1 MQLEVRPLIE
11 QLDDLIA
18 QLDRVEADSAEMLA
32 DVHPDHRAGAV
43 NLLQYAHL
51 RTIDIRELQ
60 NRLHDLG
67 VTSLTTAES
76 GVYGRLVI
84 ARAVLCALVGEP
96 MNVDVDRI
104 IELDDAADV
113 ALDQNSDR
121 IFGAGREDVPA
132 RIMVTLPSEAA
143 DDYGLVLGFA
153 RSGMDVARINCAHDG
168 PEEWRRMVA
177 NVRAAGEEVGRA
189 IEVSMD
195 LAGPKIRTGAVAEGP
210 RVGRARVTRDDAG
223 TVLTPSKLWLTPRVV
238 DLGGPGGP
246 EDPDEARE
254 GAVAALPAPVPAG
267 LPGRPALPLTVDAG
281 WLEALQ
287 PGDEVTLHD
296 NRSAKRR
303 FTVTRV
309 EDGGVLVEGDRNA
322 YIAEGTLLRHDYEK
336 TRATGVPPVVR
347 KLRFEVGDEMILTT
361 EDVES
366 VPPAEGGEVPRVSCT
381 LPEAVTALEVGQPV
395 LFDDGAIAA
404 EVVSVGPAG
413 SEDAGAGAVD
423 AGEDGGDAGTGDSGA
438 ARHHE
443 ARLRVTRAK
452 PGGQNLAG
460 HKGINLPNT
469 DLPVPALTEE
479 DERDLRFVVENANV
493 AAVSFI
499 RTPADVEH
507 VLRELEGIASEYE
520 AAGNGE
526 LAERARNLGIVLKI
540 ETIPA
545 FENLPEILVAGMR
558 HANLGVMIARGDLA
572 VELGFQRMGEVPGQ
586 ILALAQA
593 ARVPTILGTQV
604 LESMA
609 KSGLPSRA
617 EITDAAFALRAECVM
632 LNKGPHIT
640 DAIRILDNLAKK
652 MGRSQRKSRIML
664 RRIRSWDGETR

>member
-1 MQLEVRPLIE
+1 MQHDVRPLIE
-11 QLDDLIA
+11 QLDDLLG
-18 QLDRVEADSAEMLA
+18 QLDRVSEDAADMLA
-32 DVHPDHRAGAV
+32 AVHPEHRAGAE

-84 ARAVLCALVGEP
+84 ARAVLRALDGDE
-96 MNVDVDRI
+96 VDTDVAEYIR
-104 IELDDAADV
+104 LDDAADV
-113 ALDQNSDR
+113 ALDENSDCM
-121 IFGAGREDVPA
+121 FGLEREGVPA
-132 RIMVTLPSEAA
+132 RIMVTLPAEAA
-143 DDYGLVLGFA
+143 DDAEMVLGFA
-153 RSGMDVARINCAHDG
+153 EAGMDVARINCAHDG
-168 PEEWRRMVA
+168 QDAWRRMIA
-177 NVRAAGEEVGRA
+177 NVNAAAERVGRS

-195 LAGPKIRTGAVAEGP
+195 LAGPKIRTGAVADGP
-210 RVGRARVTRDDAG
+210 KVGRARTTRDDAG
-223 TVLTPSKLWLTPRVV
+223 TVLTPAKLWLTPRVV

-246 EDPDEARE
+246 EEPDEARE
-254 GAVAALPAPVPAG
+254 GAVAAMPAPVPTN

-281 WLEALQ
+281 WLENLTV
-287 PGDEVTLHD
+287 GSEISLHD
-296 NRSAKRR
+296 NRSAKRH
-303 FTVTRV
+303 FTVTHV
-309 EDGGVLVEGDRNA
+309 EDGGVLAEGDRNA
-322 YIAEGTLLRHDYEK
+322 YIADGTLLRHDYEK
-336 TRATGVPPVVR
+336 TRATGVPPVLR
-347 KLRFEVGDEMILTT
+347 KLRFEVGDEMIITT
-361 EDVES
+361 ETVES
-366 VPPAEGGEVPRVSCT
+366 VPVEEDGEVPRLSCT
-381 LPEAVTALEVGQPV
+381 LPEAVAALEVGQPV

-404 EVVSVGPAG
+404 EVVSVDEVA
-413 SEDAGAGAVD
+413 
-423 AGEDGGDAGTGDSGA
+423 AGEAETGAAGGNDEPGDGGEGGVVK
-438 ARHHE
+438 HHE
-443 ARLRVTRAK
+443 ARLKVTRAK

-460 HKGINLPNT
+460 HKGINLPTT

-479 DERDLRFVVENANV
+479 DAANLRFVAENGHV

-507 VLRELEGIASEYE
+507 VLAELEKIAAEHE
-520 AAGNGE
+520 AAGDDA
-526 LAERARNLGIVLKI
+526 LAERTRNLGIVLKI

-558 HANLGVMIARGDLA
+558 HANMGIMIARGDLA

-604 LESMA
+604 LESLA
-609 KSGLPSRA
+609 KSGLPARA

-640 DAIRILDNLAKK
+640 DAIGILDNLAKK
-652 MGRSQRKSRIML
+652 MGRSQRKNRIML
-664 RRIRSWDGETR
+664 RRIRSWDGEGR

>member
-1 MQLEVRPLIE
+1 MQHDVRPLIE
-11 QLDDLIA
+11 QLDDL
-18 QLDRVEADSAEMLA
+18 LSRFDRVSADSADLLA
-32 DVHPDHRAGAV
+32 AVHPEHRAGAE

-76 GVYGRLVI
+76 GVYGRLAI
-84 ARAVLCALVGEP
+84 ARAVLRAVAGLESDT
-96 MNVDVDRI
+96 DVAGY

-113 ALDQNSDR
+113 ALDEHSDR
-121 IFGAGREDVPA
+121 LFGVEREGVPA

-143 DDYGLVLGFA
+143 DDPELVRGFA
-153 RSGMDVARINCAHDG
+153 RAGMDVARINCAHDG
-168 PEEWRRMVA
+168 QAAWLKMID
-177 NVRAAGEEVGRA
+177 NVRTAAAEVGRD

-195 LAGPKIRTGAVAEGP
+195 LAGPKIRTGAVADGP

-223 TVLTPSKLWLTPRVV
+223 TVLTPAKLWLTPRVV

-246 EDPDEARE
+246 GEPDEARE
-254 GAVAALPAPVPAG
+254 GHVPPRPAPVPEG

-281 WLEALQ
+281 WLENLQ
-287 PGDEVTLHD
+287 VGAEITLHD
-296 NRSAKRR
+296 NRSAKRQ
-303 FTVTRV
+303 FTVTHV
-309 EDGGVLVEGDRNA
+309 EDGGVLAEGDRNA
-322 YIAEGTLLRHDYEK
+322 YVADGTLLRHDYEK

-347 KLRFEVGDEMILTT
+347 KLRFEVGDEMVLTT

-366 VPPAEGGEVPRVSCT
+366 IPFEESGEPPRVSCT
-381 LPEAVTALEVGQPV
+381 LPEAVAALEVGQPV

-404 EVVSVGPAG
+404 EVVDVAEVAAGEVG
-413 SEDAGAGAVD
+413 
-423 AGEDGGDAGTGDSGA
+423 AGEDDDS
-438 ARHHE
+438 ARHE
-443 ARLRVTRAK
+443 ARLKVTRAK
-452 PGGQNLAG
+452 PGGQNLAA
-460 HKGINLPNT
+460 HKGINLPTT
-469 DLPVPALTEE
+469 DLPVPALTDE
-479 DERDLRFVVENANV
+479 DVENLRFVAEHGHV

-507 VLRELEGIASEYE
+507 VLEVLESIAAEHE
-520 AAGNGE
+520 AAGEAE
-526 LAERARNLGIVLKI
+526 LAERTRGLGVVLKI

-545 FENLPEILVAGMR
+545 FENLPAVLVAGMR
-558 HANLGVMIARGDLA
+558 HANMGIMIARGDLA

-604 LESMA
+604 LESLA
-609 KSGLPSRA
+609 KSGLPARA

-632 LNKGPHIT
+632 LNKGPHVT
-640 DAIRILDNLAKK
+640 DAIGILDDLATK

-664 RRIRSWDGETR
+664 RRIRSWGGDSR